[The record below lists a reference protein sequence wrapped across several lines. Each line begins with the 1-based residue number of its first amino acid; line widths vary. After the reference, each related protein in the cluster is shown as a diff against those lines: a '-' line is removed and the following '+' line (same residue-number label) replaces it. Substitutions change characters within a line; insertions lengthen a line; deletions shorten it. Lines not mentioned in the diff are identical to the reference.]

1 MAQEAGKCCTRFR
14 KKRIQIF
21 LVESHRP
28 DDSVLMP
35 DSLERW
41 RAVSGLRQVPVQSDV
56 TTKCVR
62 AKWIEDEVYIQVAK
76 TVQAMLPHS
85 CMHLFSTA
93 HGSWKKTIGPSDF
106 VKWQHAGFHKHLDN
120 PNIDDMAMLPFALS

>member
-1 MAQEAGKCCTRFR
+1 MRFPVFDKCQYKHCGFR
-14 KKRIQIF
+14 TSPYIVR
-21 LVESHRP
+21 R
-28 DDSVLMP
+28 
-35 DSLERW
+35 
-41 RAVSGLRQVPVQSDV
+41 GDV
-56 TTKCVR
+56 TTKCIR

-85 CMHLFSTA
+85 SMHLFSTA